1 MFGVGGRGAGDCYIP
16 RATACCFELQKIL
29 ISRTLSYL
37 NLPKQQQEQ
46 TEIGTLHRNM
56 VAITHYLQ

>member
-1 MFGVGGRGAGDCYIP
+1 MFGVGGRGAGDSYIP

-46 TEIGTLHRNM
+46 TEIGTLH
-56 VAITHYLQ
+56 